1 MAAVPSD
8 NIPKNL
14 QVMRSNT
21 GTLVIPNRVGHRRIL
36 REIFIDGSFSTTK
49 EIELKIG
56 NVTMLSFQSGTWF
69 VLFNRAERRFDN
81 RGALGQLYSI
91 IPDAP
96 RFTAAEDEDITIT
109 SNPPVDWITVNYED
123 VTEGDV
129 KDKTVDGGS
138 QGKRHIYIM
147 RLTHSQPLPATGRYL
162 LDFVDLPPG
171 LSFFT
176 DTKTIAPNQ
185 RFTLYM
191 LTTHNAPHT
200 AGKAHTLHL
209 FKDKVE
215 MFTSETNQGLRIDPA
230 TEPFD
235 VPEYLYVRTF
245 FGPEGG
251 FVFEPNSR
259 IEAYIDYE
267 KAGSGDLPAKH
278 VQLYLIG
285 VREFI
290 EGAR

>member
-36 REIFIDGSFSTTK
+36 RDIFIDDSFSNTK
-49 EIELKIG
+49 EIEVKIG
-56 NVTMLSFQSGTWF
+56 NVTMLSAQIGSWF
-69 VLFNRAERRFDN
+69 IFFHRAEQRVEN
-81 RGALGQLYSI
+81 RGTLGNLYDI
-91 IPDAP
+91 IPNAP

-109 SNPPVDWITVNYED
+109 SNPPVGWITVNYED

-191 LTTHNAPHT
+191 VAINNAPHT

-215 MFTSETNQGLRIDPA
+215 MFTSETNQGLLIDPS
-230 TEPFD
+230 TVPFD
-235 VPEYLYVRTF
+235 LPEYISLRSF

-259 IEAYIDYE
+259 IEAYIDYT
-267 KAGSGDLPAKH
+267 KTGTGDLPAKH
-278 VQLYLIG
+278 VQLHLIG
-285 VREFI
+285 VREI
-290 EGAR
+290 LEGAR

>member
-36 REIFIDGSFSTTK
+36 REIFLDSVNWPPRDV
-49 EIELKIG
+49 EIKIG
-56 NVTMLSFQSGTWF
+56 NVTMLSCRSNL
-69 VLFNRAERRFDN
+69 LFTVFGITGNRFMN
-81 RGALGQLYSI
+81 RGALGRLYDI
-91 IPDAP
+91 IPNAP

-109 SNPPVDWITVNYED
+109 TNPPIDWITVNYED

-191 LTTHNAPHT
+191 LAVDAQTHS
-200 AGKAHTLHL
+200 AGKVHTLHL

-215 MFTSETNQGLRIDPA
+215 MFTSETNQGLRIEPNEDPLDLPWYID
-230 TEPFD
+230 EGH
-235 VPEYLYVRTF
+235 F
-245 FGPEGG
+245 FGPDGG

-259 IEAYIDYE
+259 IEAYIDYT
-267 KAGSGDLPAKH
+267 KTGSGDFPAKRA
-278 VQLYLIG
+278 QLHLIG
-285 VREFI
+285 VREI
-290 EGAR
+290 LEGAR